1 MEESQT
7 PTTTTSS
14 FDDVVLPAPAV
25 RQFPLIGDDPGPRC
39 GHTLTTI
46 LGPNGDPSSAKL
58 VLFGGATALEWS
70 GKGSPNGPPTPS
82 PNASGIRLAGAT
94 NDVHIFDVRSGEW
107 KKVVPQGDPPS
118 ARAAHAAAAVGNMVV
133 IQGGIG
139 PSGLSPEDL
148 HVLDFTD
155 FNKPKWHRVIVQ
167 GGGPTARYAHSLAL
181 VGNRFLVVSGG
192 NDGKQTLGDSWAL
205 DTSEKPYQWRKIV
218 PENGNE
224 PSPRMYAAAASRSDG
239 LLLLCGGRGANG
251 SPLADAFGLAR
262 HRDGRWEWAAAPG
275 SMPSPRYQHGSVFIN
290 GRLHVMG
297 GAIGGGRMVEKAPA
311 VVTLDTSPGM
321 WVGQADPG
329 AEGDLMRRCRHAVAS
344 IGPYIFIHG
353 GLKGSTLL
361 EDFLLAEDATGA
373 GELSVCDPR
382 APPWQEWIAA
392 AHGAAAAQHLA
403 SAAAEEAEA
412 AAALNI
418 KRVDNSG
425 DLKQMDASMPGARG
439 SEPPGSVS
447 LAQRRGEF
455 PAGRD
460 MPTPDIRLYHRAVV
474 VAQEPDGQLRGLVRQ
489 LSIEQFKNE
498 GRRVSLLDSGNDTP
512 GEQKVSPVLDRAYSE
527 VGVQK
532 SFLQLL
538 NPREWRES
546 EDTRDFPYTYEQIA
560 LLCDAAEIL
569 FKSEETVLTLQAPVK
584 IFGDLHGQFGDLMR
598 LFDEYGTPS
607 TAGDITYIDYLFLGD
622 YVDRGAHSLETICL
636 LLALKVEHPDHVHL
650 IRGNHE
656 AADIN
661 ALFGFRLECL
671 ERLGE
676 INGIKAWQRLNDLFN
691 WLPLAAVIEDRVI
704 CMHGGI
710 GRSITTI
717 DQIRE
722 LQRPLTMEDG
732 GMVLMDLLWS
742 DPTVNDAVEGVQPS
756 PRGPGLVTF
765 GPDRVMEFCENN
777 GLQMIVRAH
786 ECVMDGFERFA
797 QGHLITL
804 FSATNYCG
812 TANNAGAILVL
823 GRDNVM
829 VPKLIHPLPPSTP
842 RGSPIN
848 SDLKLEEEPP
858 TPYAGASDT
867 WMASVNEERPPT
879 PPRGRPGGPSVFI

>member
-205 DTSEKPYQWRKIV
+205 DTSEKPYQQRCKWK
-218 PENGNE
+218 
-224 PSPRMYAAAASRSDG
+224 S
-239 LLLLCGGRGANG
+239 
-251 SPLADAFGLAR
+251 LADAFGLAR

-676 INGIKAWQRLNDLFN
+676 INGIKAWQQTADNGRR
-691 WLPLAAVIEDRVI
+691 W
-704 CMHGGI
+704 HG
-710 GRSITTI
+710 
-717 DQIRE
+717 
-722 LQRPLTMEDG
+722 
-732 GMVLMDLLWS
+732 LMDLLWS

-756 PRGPGLVTF
+756 PRGPGLVTY

-879 PPRGRPGGPSVFI
+879 PPRGRPGGPSVSSSATTYFQLIY

>member
-1 MEESQT
+1 
-7 PTTTTSS
+7 
-14 FDDVVLPAPAV
+14 V
-25 RQFPLIGDDPGPRC
+25 
-39 GHTLTTI
+39 
-46 LGPNGDPSSAKL
+46 LGPNGDSSSAKL

-70 GKGSPNGPPTPS
+70 GKGTPTDPPTPAPS
-82 PNASGIRLAGAT
+82 ASGIRLAGAT
-94 NDVHIFDVRSGEW
+94 NDVHIFDVKMGKWE
-107 KKVVPQGDPPS
+107 KVVPQGDAPS
-118 ARAAHAAAAVGNMVV
+118 PRAAHAAAAVGNMVV
-133 IQGGIG
+133 VQGGIG

-148 HVLDFTD
+148 HVLDFTNFD
-155 FNKPKWHRVIVQ
+155 KPKWHRVIVQ
-167 GGGPTARYAHSLAL
+167 GAGPSARYAHTLAL
-181 VGNRFLVVSGG
+181 VANRFLVVSGG

-205 DTSEKPYQWRKIV
+205 DTSEKPYQWRKVQGDNSI
-218 PENGNE
+218 E
-224 PSPRMYAAAASRSDG
+224 PTARMYASAAARSDG
-239 LLLLCGGRGANG
+239 LLLVSGGRGTRGN
-251 SPLADAFGLAR
+251 PLGDAFGLAR
-262 HRDGRWEWAAAPG
+262 HRDGRWEWAPAPG
-275 SMPSPRYQHGSVFIN
+275 TMPSPRYQHGSVFIN
-290 GRLHVMG
+290 GRLHVIG
-297 GAIGGGRMVEKAPA
+297 GAVGGGKMVEKGPA
-311 VVTLDTSPGM
+311 VVTLDTTPGM
-321 WVGQADPG
+321 WVSQADPG
-329 AEGDLMRRCRHAVAS
+329 AEEDLMRRCRHAVAA
-344 IGPYIFIHG
+344 IGPYVFIHG

-361 EDFLLAEDATGA
+361 DDFLLAEDATGA

-382 APPWQEWIAA
+382 SLPWQEWIAA
-392 AHGAAAAQHLA
+392 AHGVAAAQHLA
-403 SAAAEEAEA
+403 VAAAEEAEA

-418 KRVDNSG
+418 KRVEKSG
-425 DLKQMDASMPGARG
+425 DLKQYDPNIGARLA
-439 SEPPGSVS
+439 SETPGSVS
-447 LAQRRGEF
+447 LAQRREF
-455 PAGRD
+455 PQGRD

-474 VAQEPDGQLRGLVRQ
+474 VAHEPDGQLRGLVRQ

-498 GRRVSLLDSGNDTP
+498 GRRVSMLDSSGGTP
-512 GEQKVSPVLDRAYSE
+512 GDLKTTPLVDRAAVSD
-527 VGVQK
+527 VGIQK
-532 SFLQLL
+532 PFLNLL

-546 EDTRDFPYTYEQIA
+546 DVTRDFPYSFEQIA
-560 LLCDAAEIL
+560 MLCDAAENI
-569 FKSEETVLTLQAPVK
+569 FRAEETVLTLQAPVK

-636 LLALKVEHPDHVHL
+636 LLALKVEHPTHIHL

-656 AADIN
+656 ASDIN

-671 ERLGE
+671 ERLGDE
-676 INGIKAWQRLNDLFN
+676 DGIKAWQRLNDLFN
-691 WLPLAAVIEDRVI
+691 WLPLAAVIEDRVL

-710 GRSITTI
+710 GRSITSI
-717 DQIRE
+717 NQIQS
-722 LQRPLTMEDG
+722 LQRPLTMEEG

-742 DPTVNDAVEGVQPS
+742 DPTVNDGVEGVQPS

-797 QGHLITL
+797 HGHLITL

-842 RGSPIN
+842 RGSPIAGN
-848 SDLKLEEEPP
+848 GAEEEPP
-858 TPYAGASDT
+858 TPYHAGSIADT

>member
-1 MEESQT
+1 MIHL
-7 PTTTTSS
+7 
-14 FDDVVLPAPAV
+14 VC
-25 RQFPLIGDDPGPRC
+25 RC

-46 LGPNGDPSSAKL
+46 LGPSGDAASAKL
-58 VLFGGATALEWS
+58 VLFGGATALEWH
-70 GKGSPNGPPTPS
+70 GKGNPDAPPTPAPS
-82 PNASGIRLAGAT
+82 ASGIRLAGAT
-94 NDVHIFDVRSGEW
+94 NDVHIFDVKSGKWE
-107 KKVVPQGDPPS
+107 KVVPSGDAPS
-118 ARAAHAAAAVGNMVV
+118 PRAAHAAAAVGNMVV

-155 FNKPKWHRVIVQ
+155 FEKPRWHRVIVQ
-167 GGGPTARYAHSLAL
+167 GGGPTARYAHVLSL
-181 VGNRFLVVSGG
+181 VGNRFLVACGG
-192 NDGKQTLGDSWAL
+192 NDGKQTLSDSWAL
-205 DTSEKPYQWRKIV
+205 DTSEKPYQWRKINESG
-218 PENGNE
+218 PEPGA
-224 PSPRMYAAAASRSDG
+224 RMYAAAAARSDG
-239 LLLLCGGRGANG
+239 LLLLCGGRGSSG
-251 SPLADAFGLAR
+251 TPLGDAFGLAR
-262 HRDGRWEWAAAPG
+262 HRDGRWEWASAPG
-275 SMPSPRYQHGSVFIN
+275 SMPSPRYQHGAVFIN

-297 GAIGGGRMVEKAPA
+297 GAVGGGRMVEDGPA

-321 WVGQADPG
+321 WVSQADPG
-329 AEGDLMRRCRHAVAS
+329 AEGDLMRRCRHAVAA

-353 GLKGSTLL
+353 GLKGSNLL

-382 APPWQEWIAA
+382 SPPWQEWISAVHGTAA
-392 AHGAAAAQHLA
+392 ADHLA
-403 SAAAEEAEA
+403 AAAAEEAAA

-418 KRVDNSG
+418 KRVGNVE
-425 DLKQMDASMPGARG
+425 DLKELDTKTPPTKLPAT
-439 SEPPGSVS
+439 PGSVS
-447 LAQRRGEF
+447 LANRRNEVSSS
-455 PAGRD
+455 RE

-474 VAQEPDGQLRGLVRQ
+474 VAHEPDRQLRGLVRQ

-498 GRRVSLLDSGNDTP
+498 GRRVSLLDSQ
-512 GEQKVSPVLDRAYSE
+512 GEQSESKINPLLDRAASE
-527 VGVQK
+527 GGIQK

-538 NPREWRES
+538 NPRGWRES
-546 EDTRDFPYTYEQIA
+546 EDNRAFAYSIEQIFA
-560 LLCDAAEIL
+560 LCDIAEKI
-569 FKSEETVLTLQAPVK
+569 FEAEPSVLNLQAPVK

-622 YVDRGAHSLETICL
+622 YVDRGAYSLETICL
-636 LLALKVEHPDHVHL
+636 LLALKVEHPNHVHL

-676 INGIKAWQRLNDLFN
+676 IDGLKAWHRLNDLFN

-710 GRSITTI
+710 GRSITSV
-717 DQIRE
+717 DQIRA

-848 SDLKLEEEPP
+848 RNGTEDIEEDPP
-858 TPYAGASDT
+858 TPFAGVSDT
-867 WMASVNEERPPT
+867 WMAAVNEERPPT
-879 PPRGRPGGPSVFI
+879 PPRGRPGNPSVFI